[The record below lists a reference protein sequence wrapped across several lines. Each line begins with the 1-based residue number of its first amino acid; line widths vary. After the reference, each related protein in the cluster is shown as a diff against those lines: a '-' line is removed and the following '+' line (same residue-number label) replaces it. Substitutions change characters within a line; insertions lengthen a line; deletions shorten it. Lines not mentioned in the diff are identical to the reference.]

1 MKEQDY
7 QRKIQKRLEA
17 DGYYCI
23 KLIATNKNGIPDIV
37 AVRSDETIFVEVK
50 TPKGRLSKI
59 QEYRLTELTRM
70 GIKCYVSKGDELS
83 AYIPDPNEQM
93 TIK

>member
-7 QRKIQKRLEA
+7 QRKIQNKLEA

-37 AVRSDETIFVEVK
+37 AVKSDETIFVEVK
-50 TPKGRLSKI
+50 TPKGKLSKI

-70 GIKCYVSKGDELS
+70 GIKCYVSKGGEL
-83 AYIPDPNEQM
+83 NEFV
-93 TIK
+93 TK

>member
-7 QRKIQKRLEA
+7 QRKIQKRLESE
-17 DGYYCI
+17 GYYCI

-37 AVRSDETIFVEVK
+37 AIRSDKTIFVEVK
-50 TPKGRLSKI
+50 TPRGRLSKI

-70 GIKCYVSKGDELS
+70 GIKCYVSKGDELFKHPKDS
-83 AYIPDPNEQM
+83 GID
-93 TIK
+93 